1 MLQSLQARRIN
12 KPDAKVLRL
21 PDIQTLCPANLLPR
35 THKDALSASTTS
47 GVSGVLSSTLPTPIS
62 IQSSVSGFSPLAP
75 LDADHSS
82 AFHQVVSI
90 SLPPE
95 QASTNNFHGDKDSK
109 EQHSSDVSNTSVTQH
124 LDDGDRFDEQPNC
137 PVESESSR
145 PQSVHVVIGG
155 MAAIGGNSITTQQ
168 LSSERSNA
176 IESDALDGLAELPDI
191 GRSQSSV
198 ADSPQSL
205 RVRSSI
211 DGRIGDQIAGRGI
224 GGMAMNA
231 ESPDTHNCH
240 DAYSHYENDL
250 GQGGKD
256 MEDTPTL
263 DALPADQ
270 VLHPMPAPSPE
281 NIEAETRR
289 HLKRTHALREL
300 VATEENYVEE
310 LDSLVNVFI
319 RVLSQCSWFPEALH
333 RRLENVMMEML
344 RVQQQ
349 FLALIALPTPLKDS
363 SESYHPAIA
372 TRYIRHISSS
382 FEELSHSCH
391 LYGGFCDVREKTLR
405 QINKVVSSSTYITFQ
420 NKCKERFLLR
430 QQERHATQMSST
442 SIPRLKDIKDFLIKP
457 IQRICRYPLLVQELI
472 RLTKETDEEFKDL
485 TNMLVV
491 AKAMAAHVDEA
502 QKLYERRQKTDKFID
517 NVPEVSTPRKASQYA
532 NIHCSYPCYCERGS
546 GSNPQFSTGGK
557 HILEQRRSSLG
568 HTPSFMRTSISV
580 GVTESGAIACQHSFA
595 NSCEGINADGSQ
607 ASIPVVPTE
616 SMLPKTSNAT
626 TPTLLAPNEVVY
638 PSSLTRTYLKTLGPL
653 LMLNV
658 LEVYHLNN
666 LPVRSKIYGC
676 VIFETMLIMISP
688 KKANAFEPRHWLPL
702 RLLEIDELDV
712 AVDDTVTHSALFH
725 HLDERRNFC
734 WRLTFGDHI
743 FLLSAL
749 NAEEKAIWV
758 TVLRTQIEAAKRNA
772 EHLRTLVSNRDSN
785 TASVAVLSQI
795 YQGIHEKTVSSLP
808 WNTPGSSKTY
818 AFHGNCNGG
827 GCHNHI
833 STGICTIKNTKSG
846 SKCSGGNCAGS
857 MTGGHGI
864 RHGSFSL
871 SSSLPCVMPSSSA
884 EPSLVSSS
892 TWSPLGGGGSRAAS
906 RLSTVTTA
914 SGTLAATPGCD
925 GEDAKEEDESEKVHG
940 STTTTSDSVETT
952 LAHLAKG
959 TSHEASAASHDD
971 QLHQR
976 KRFSL
981 LDGQSQTHLC
991 EDSHV
996 CTTLEMTRSRTSS
1009 SEGSPSA
1016 LTIENKAKFKRAS
1029 QDIKLLSS
1037 SNSGS
1042 TPALQGSS
1050 SLTSLRPGSP
1060 LPRIFS
1066 ERRQRSNSDVAR
1078 NSSIGSSGSS
1088 NTGNTSSQGSLLTSS
1103 RESKI
1108 IMVRNLLKGVTT
1120 QCTWDIPA
1128 SLSAASSP
1136 SLSRSNSRSSPFLPT
1151 HITTVAG
1158 AVGTPGC
1165 SNGLSAIHTSPGIYT
1180 SEFMAPMLSPLS
1192 AHHYPGA
1199 SFMEY
1204 GGEDVEES
1212 TSSMLTQSSSGQ
1224 AHSTFN
1230 TSSLTN
1236 RLLRRRDSG
1245 GKGSIMTRTLFSSNN
1260 HHHHHGASVENQRD
1274 HRPNNIARSGSDS
1287 NMGST
1292 SSSTSPSTRRLS
1304 ATSALA
1310 ATLSLKKLT
1319 HFSHSFTPTITTA
1332 AAAADKTPVIRRSS
1346 HHEANHNRSSSSTK
1360 ASVPSNTGYLA
1371 GKRSISFHEHSLTS
1385 CISPSQIS
1393 AAVTSALGHH
1403 QEQQHVNHSAE
1414 VEGSEETSVPPVDTE
1429 DNQTMPPEEPPNTEG
1444 VAALVAATAGLE
1456 GFSQDTI
1463 ESLQSAAI
1471 MARTRRTTNSSDGAL
1486 GSSAVARTRE
1496 SSVSSV
1502 LAGTAGIG
1510 LASGSSQPGTP
1521 RVLARNSLVMINSP
1535 PITTTGRDSVLWDV
1549 PISMTSP
1556 KALARS
1562 WHVDSGLAAL
1572 QQYQASPIVAG
1583 QHSRQLSLSFQP
1595 LEVQSNQQHRESGIE
1610 RMWHAMGRT
1619 FGGGRHSG
1627 VAGQSIAS
1635 GSSSLNYTLSNSN
1648 TSAETNNGGCAA
1660 GSSRLTPSKKRFS
1673 GALNLIHHHD
1683 SHTSS
1688 AHPISNEGAQSHSQN
1703 LGYRHSTS
1711 VSSNIGLFSASM
1723 AAASGAQMQVENRI
1737 LARAQ
1742 QPLLVADELT
1752 VYAPA
1757 VDEEATIRANNDT
1770 SSSLASM
1777 VPTSQPTNLPYMIQR
1792 RESVDQTLSDTNDAD
1807 NGSILGIREG
1817 AQGHG
1822 QKGKGKSEWRAA
1834 HALSMTIPTAS
1845 ITGAA
1850 MATTSGA
1857 PPTPTKAKPRSII
1870 NTAFKTLI
1878 GGGFGGHKKK
1888 HKTRTCSFSSSTPS
1902 YATRMDACRSYHTS
1916 SSNID
1921 GSHFTQ
1927 ECLHEDP
1934 MMDDANLS
1942 LTPALESI
1950 SRVPSNSAS
1959 ELTSEL
1965 AMGQPQEAREEKR
1978 GEEVVEK
1985 DKEQAEDGSVGDLES
2000 AVTELC
2006 TDVHTANSVSQENIS
2021 EEDQSE
2027 EMDNKEHKQEHG
2039 QEGIVT

>member
-35 THKDALSASTTS
+35 AHKDAISASTTS

-82 AFHQVVSI
+82 ALHQVANI
-90 SLPPE
+90 SRLSE

-124 LDDGDRFDEQPNC
+124 PDDGSRFNEQPNC
-137 PVESESSR
+137 PIESDSSR

-168 LSSERSNA
+168 LSSERPNA
-176 IESDALDGLAELPDI
+176 IGNDALDGLAELSEI
-191 GRSQSSV
+191 GRSQSSM
-198 ADSPQSL
+198 ADSPQSI

-211 DGRIGDQIAGRGI
+211 DGRIGDQISGRGI

-240 DAYSHYENDL
+240 DAYSHYEDDL

-256 MEDTPTL
+256 MEDTSTL

-310 LDSLVNVFI
+310 LDSLVN
-319 RVLSQCSWFPEALH
+319 
-333 RRLENVMMEML
+333 
-344 RVQQQ
+344 
-349 FLALIALPTPLKDS
+349 
-363 SESYHPAIA
+363 
-372 TRYIRHISSS
+372 
-382 FEELSHSCH
+382 SHSCH

-405 QINKVVSSSTYITFQ
+405 QINKVVSSSTYIAFQ

-485 TNMLVV
+485 ANMLVV

-580 GVTESGAIACQHSFA
+580 GVTEPGAIACQHSFA
-595 NSCEGINADGSQ
+595 NSCEGINSDSSQ

-702 RLLEIDELDV
+702 RLLEIDEFDAAL
-712 AVDDTVTHSALFH
+712 DDTVTHSALFH

-772 EHLRTLVSNRDSN
+772 EHLRTLVSNRD
-785 TASVAVLSQI
+785 T
-795 YQGIHEKTVSSLP
+795 
-808 WNTPGSSKTY
+808 
-818 AFHGNCNGG
+818 
-827 GCHNHI
+827 
-833 STGICTIKNTKSG
+833 
-846 SKCSGGNCAGS
+846 
-857 MTGGHGI
+857 
-864 RHGSFSL
+864 
-871 SSSLPCVMPSSSA
+871 
-884 EPSLVSSS
+884 
-892 TWSPLGGGGSRAAS
+892 
-906 RLSTVTTA
+906 
-914 SGTLAATPGCD
+914 SGTLAATLGCE
-925 GEDAKEEDESEKVHG
+925 GEDAKEEDESEKVHD

-952 LAHLAKG
+952 LAHHAKE

-991 EDSHV
+991 EESHV

-1016 LTIENKAKFKRAS
+1016 LTIEHKAKFKRAS

-1078 NSSIGSSGSS
+1078 NSSTGSSGSS
-1088 NTGNTSSQGSLLTSS
+1088 NTGNIGSHGSLLTSS

-1165 SNGLSAIHTSPGIYT
+1165 SSGLSAIHTSPGIYA
-1180 SEFMAPMLSPLS
+1180 SEFIAPMLSPLS

-1212 TSSMLTQSSSGQ
+1212 TSSTLTQSSSGQ

-1245 GKGSIMTRTLFSSNN
+1245 GKGTR
-1260 HHHHHGASVENQRD
+1260 
-1274 HRPNNIARSGSDS
+1274 
-1287 NMGST
+1287 
-1292 SSSTSPSTRRLS
+1292 
-1304 ATSALA
+1304 
-1310 ATLSLKKLT
+1310 
-1319 HFSHSFTPTITTA
+1319 
-1332 AAAADKTPVIRRSS
+1332 
-1346 HHEANHNRSSSSTK
+1346 SSTK
-1360 ASVPSNTGYLA
+1360 QYREIRVRFQYGVYFVVDFAIYETTVSHV
-1371 GKRSISFHEHSLTS
+1371 SFGSD
-1385 CISPSQIS
+1385 IS

-1403 QEQQHVNHSAE
+1403 QEQQHINHNAE

-1429 DNQTMPPEEPPNTEG
+1429 DNQTMPPEKPPNTEG
-1444 VAALVAATAGLE
+1444 VAALVAAAAGLE

-1502 LAGTAGIG
+1502 LAGAAGIG

-1572 QQYQASPIVAG
+1572 QQYQACPIVAG

-1703 LGYRHSTS
+1703 LSYRHSTS
-1711 VSSNIGLFSASM
+1711 VSSNIGLLSASK
-1723 AAASGAQMQVENRI
+1723 AAVSGAQMQVENRI

-1777 VPTSQPTNLPYMIQR
+1777 VPTSQPTSLPYMIQR

-1834 HALSMTIPTAS
+1834 HSLSMTIPTAS
-1845 ITGAA
+1845 ITGAT

-1888 HKTRTCSFSSSTPS
+1888 PKTRTCSFSSSAPS
-1902 YATRMDACRSYHTS
+1902 YATRMDARRSYHTS

-1942 LTPALESI
+1942 FTPALESI

-1959 ELTSEL
+1959 EHTSEL
-1965 AMGQPQEAREEKR
+1965 AMGQPQEAREEKQ
-1978 GEEVVEK
+1978 GGEVVEQ
-1985 DKEQAEDGSVGDLES
+1985 DKEQAADGSVGGLEP
-2000 AVTELC
+2000 AVTELR

-2027 EMDNKEHKQEHG
+2027 EMDNKEHKQEH
-2039 QEGIVT
+2039 